1 MLPPDNTEMKFRRAV
16 SPVKAVRSDE
26 NLPVLTAIFARDGN
40 RREPVLRL
48 AADPAT
54 INRIVIIGG

>member
-1 MLPPDNTEMKFRRAV
+1 MKFRRAV